1 MMSVPNTKSNELYLR
16 RCREAA
22 IAPHPARFPYEVPE
36 FFVRFLTSE
45 GQLVYDPFAGSNITG
60 AAAETLGRRWIS
72 TEIRADYV
80 EGSRLRFEEPEAVAR
95 AA

>member
-1 MMSVPNTKSNELYLR
+1 MPART
-16 RCREAA
+16 
-22 IAPHPARFPYEVPE
+22 PHWLVRPARFPCEVPE

-60 AAAETLGRRWIS
+60 AAAEALGRRWIS

-80 EGSRLRFEEPEAVAR
+80 DGSRLRFEEIGVVAK